1 MTDDELV
8 MDILTRYS
16 KVLDNLE
23 KIKTLRNDLFSNML
37 SLGLD
42 VLPLTKLKMLENVS
56 NKFIEEIESIRSL
69 LSFNYRI
76 NKDEFKED
84 LTYLYKKYVEDN
96 KIFDSKK

>member
-23 KIKTLRNDLFSNML
+23 KIKTLRNDLFSSML

-42 VLPLTKLKMLENVS
+42 VLPLPKLKMLENVS
-56 NKFIEEIESIRSL
+56 NKFIDEIESIRSL

-76 NKDEFKED
+76 NKDEFKEN